1 MSYTL
6 PALLRPALA
15 PVAILGLAVLAVWTA
30 RLLPPSLAGLK
41 EAGAYFVL
49 VAGAGMGL
57 WFNRGRA
64 FVAAISLL
72 IAYAG
77 YRYALDFG
85 DASFAARAVYSAAV
99 VLVPLNILVALL
111 LPERGVSYHGDY
123 RWLFIIA
130 GEVLLVA
137 WIASSGRSPLS
148 GAAWQEL
155 LDHWLLRSPP
165 APFLGRVLFGA
176 AFTAA
181 AWRAWTPQVLKHGGP
196 VSPVAVG
203 QGGALVAFFIGCEWA
218 ASETVF
224 GVFTA
229 AAGAI
234 LIVAMLQESRRL
246 AFNDELTGLPGRRAL
261 QEAMAG
267 LGPRYVL
274 AMADVDH
281 FKSFNDTH
289 GHDIGDQV
297 LKLVAARLAQ
307 VEGGGRAFRYGGE
320 EFTVLFANATLEEAM
335 PHLED
340 IRASVAA
347 YRMAVRSEQRP
358 KEKELG
364 EKLRALGAEESQPPD
379 KLLSVTVSIGAAGPL
394 EGATPAQVLK
404 AADEALY
411 RAKKGGRNRVSK

>member
-1 MSYTL
+1 M
-6 PALLRPALA
+6 PAPAVDLRSLIAPLAILLLAALA
-15 PVAILGLAVLAVWTA
+15 LWIGPT
-30 RLLPPSLAGLK
+30 LPPSLAGLK

-49 VAGAGMGL
+49 VAAAGMGL

-64 FVAAISLL
+64 FVAAISIL

-77 YRYALDFG
+77 YRYALDLGAANFP
-85 DASFAARAVYSAAV
+85 ARAVYTAAV

-123 RWLFIIA
+123 RWLFIVA
-130 GEVLLVA
+130 GEILLVV
-137 WIASSGRSPLS
+137 WIAASDRSALS
-148 GAAWQEL
+148 GASWQVL

-165 APFLGRVLFGA
+165 APFLGRLLFCA
-176 AFTAA
+176 AATAA
-181 AWRAWTPQVLKHGGP
+181 AWRAWTPQILKQGGP
-196 VSPVAVG
+196 VSPIAVG

-218 ASETVF
+218 TNEAVF
-224 GVFTA
+224 GVFSA

-234 LIVAMLQESRRL
+234 LVVAMLQESRRL

-267 LGPRYVL
+267 LGPRYAL

-297 LKLVAARLAQ
+297 LKLVAARLAE
-307 VEGGGRAFRYGGE
+307 VGGGGRAFRYGGE
-320 EFTVLFANATLEEAM
+320 EFTVLFANATLAEAM
-335 PHLED
+335 PHLEE
-340 IRASVAA
+340 IRASVAS
-347 YRMAVRSEQRP
+347 YHMAVRSEKRP
-358 KEKELG
+358 KQKELG
-364 EKLRALGAEESQPPD
+364 EKLRALGAEESQPPE
-379 KLLSVTVSIGAAGPL
+379 KILSVTISIGAAAPA